1 MTFHTLYR
9 SISANAFPYVS
20 LPMQAI
26 RSTPL
31 VPATASP
38 TSLMAKFFRGL
49 GDPTRVRLLQL
60 LLERERSVSELVEE
74 TGVLQ
79 GRLSSHLACLRWCGF
94 VAARRDGR
102 QIFYR
107 ITDDRIPHLLRLANE
122 FLTDH
127 ADSVDL
133 CRVID
138 ANAESDGPEQ
148 VR

>member
-1 MTFHTLYR
+1 
-9 SISANAFPYVS
+9 
-20 LPMQAI
+20 MQAT

-38 TSLMAKFFRGL
+38 ASLTAKFFRGL
-49 GDPTRVRLLQL
+49 GDPTRVRVLQL
-60 LLERERSVSELVEE
+60 LMERERNVGELVDE

-94 VAARRDGR
+94 VASRREGREVFYSLADGR
-102 QIFYR
+102 
-107 ITDDRIPHLLRLANE
+107 IPRLLSLAEE
-122 FLTDH
+122 FLADR

-138 ANAESDGPEQ
+138 AEPPAED
-148 VR
+148 R